1 MVYAFRE
8 GCVRVDEVN
17 ESFIVRVDV
26 ALMSREV
33 GKEFAEDMAEAH
45 AGASSTHI

>member
-1 MVYAFRE
+1 MAHAFRE

-26 ALMSREV
+26 ALSREV

-45 AGASSTHI
+45 AGASSTQW